1 MDLAAPRRNQ
11 RFGEPSTT
19 SGHLAGAHG
28 DTPSPTLTQGRAA
41 PTRIRGS
48 PGSGTRSKR
57 PLRASILTGESA
69 VTVVTG
75 VTACQP
81 SI

>member
-11 RFGEPSTT
+11 RFGEPFTAR
-19 SGHLAGAHG
+19 GDPARAHR
-28 DTPSPTLTQGRAA
+28 DSPFPTVRQGRAA

-57 PLRASILTGESA
+57 PLRAPLAAASRL
-69 VTVVTG
+69 
-75 VTACQP
+75 
-81 SI
+81 